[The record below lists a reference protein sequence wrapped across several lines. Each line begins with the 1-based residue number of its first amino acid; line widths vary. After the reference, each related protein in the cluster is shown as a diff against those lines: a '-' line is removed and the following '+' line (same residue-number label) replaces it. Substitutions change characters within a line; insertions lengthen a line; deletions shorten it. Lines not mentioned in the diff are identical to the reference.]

1 MAQRGSFGE
10 YNKLRESP
18 VNVKVQGGGKQREV
32 VIKKEESFIKGY
44 QTIRTFFEAAE
55 FKQICELNSP
65 YITK

>member
-18 VNVKVQGGGKQREV
+18 INVKVQGGDKQREV

-44 QTIRTFFEAAE
+44 QTIRTFFETE
-55 FKQICELNSP
+55 
-65 YITK
+65 